1 MNRQRG
7 SMAVEIVILAPV
19 FVLLLV
25 FVTYVARVSM
35 AQHELLRAADTAAR
49 SASQARMASMSRR
62 GAEVAGQTMK
72 ENGNHCIN
80 FRAQVHRR
88 WVDGNIQVEVMA
100 QCRVNVLGLSL
111 LGIRSPVLKAT
122 SSEVVD
128 IYRHP

>member
-62 GAEVAGQTMK
+62 GAEVAYQTMK

-88 WVDGNIQVEVMA
+88 WVDGNIQVEVMT
-100 QCRVNVLGLSL
+100 QCRVNVLGLAL

>member
-88 WVDGNIQVEVMA
+88 WVDGNIQVEVMT
-100 QCRVNVLGLSL
+100 QCRVNVLGLAL

>member
-7 SMAVEIVILAPV
+7 SMAVEIVILTPV

-25 FVTYVARVSM
+25 FIAYVTRVAM

-49 SASQARMASMSRR
+49 TASQAQMNSMSHR
-62 GAEVAGQTMK
+62 GAEVAYQSMR
-72 ENGNHCIN
+72 ENGSHCVS
-80 FRAQVHRR
+80 FQVQVNRQS
-88 WVDGNIQVEVMA
+88 VEGIMQVEVTT

-122 SSEVVD
+122 STEVIDV
-128 IYRHP
+128 YRHP

>member
-88 WVDGNIQVEVMA
+88 WVDGNIQVEVMT